1 MSMCASVC
9 VCVCVQACVC
19 VCASAC
25 VCAIVCAS
33 MCVCVC
39 VGGGGGLETG
49 ATSLEQTEKKSFSF
63 ETYKQQG
70 FRLTFC
76 TGFTGAAQKLGAPKF
91 SYRQY

>member
-1 MSMCASVC
+1 MRACVC
-9 VCVCVQACVC
+9 VCVCKRVCVC
-19 VCASAC
+19 VRARVCVRSCVRAC
-25 VCAIVCAS
+25 V
-33 MCVCVC
+33 CVCVC